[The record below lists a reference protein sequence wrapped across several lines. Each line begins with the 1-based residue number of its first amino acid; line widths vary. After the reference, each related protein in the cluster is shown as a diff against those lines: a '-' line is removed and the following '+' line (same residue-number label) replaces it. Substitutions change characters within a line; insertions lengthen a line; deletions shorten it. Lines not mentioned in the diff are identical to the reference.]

1 MRILLFT
8 FIFLG
13 FALTLN
19 AQGTVTFQENFFNNN
34 RYKIDSREVKP
45 DEVAL
50 LMVKF
55 ENSQKEFVEGVKQ
68 MRIGSG
74 LRILSLA
81 GLAGGL
87 IYGLTNANDP
97 NALET
102 YFLISIPSAVMGVIG
117 NGIRQRGKQ
126 RVETGIAEYN
136 FMKGQEL
143 IYPKQLSLQVKSGRL
158 GLVYKF

>member
-13 FALTLN
+13 FEFTLK

-34 RYKIDSREVKP
+34 RYKIDGREAKS
-45 DEVAL
+45 DEVAV

-68 MRIGSG
+68 MKIGSE
-74 LRILSLA
+74 LRILSVA
-81 GLAGGL
+81 GLASGL
-87 IYGLTNANDP
+87 IYGLTNSNDP

-136 FMKGQEL
+136 FMKEQVL
-143 IYPKQLSLQVKSGRL
+143 IYPKQLSLQVMQGGL